1 MSLYRLLR
9 ASRTISP
16 QASVAFLQVEDNEDF
31 WVIQVSVG
39 GVTIVQTAA
48 GSPDSVVKEAIRK
61 IESMSQRLLQAV
73 RDSQP
78 PPKA

>member
-48 GSPDSVVKEAIRK
+48 GEPDTVVKEAIRK